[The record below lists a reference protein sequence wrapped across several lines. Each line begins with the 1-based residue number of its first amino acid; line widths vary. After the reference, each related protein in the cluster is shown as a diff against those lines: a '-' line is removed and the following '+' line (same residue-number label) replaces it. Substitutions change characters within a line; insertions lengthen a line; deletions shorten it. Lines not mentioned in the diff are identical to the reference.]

1 MEKSACRSEKKK
13 KKIKYGSRF
22 VAKIDVMCVK
32 AAKKWFLAI
41 FTLSEA
47 LYN

>member
-1 MEKSACRSEKKK
+1 MEKSACRSEKK

-32 AAKKWFLAI
+32 AVKKWILAI
-41 FTLSEA
+41 FKLSEA
-47 LYN
+47 LCN